1 MFLKNIV
8 TAGIKDVTKT
18 KKKKIET
25 RLYHVVYGQFGNS

>member
-18 KKKKIET
+18 KKIET